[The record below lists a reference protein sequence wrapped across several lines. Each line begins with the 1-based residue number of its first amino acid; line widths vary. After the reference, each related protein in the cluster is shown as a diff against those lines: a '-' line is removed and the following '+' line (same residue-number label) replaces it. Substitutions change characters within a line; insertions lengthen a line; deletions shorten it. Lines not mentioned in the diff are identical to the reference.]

1 MKTLFRG
8 LLFLFATSA
17 LAQAEIW
24 VKPPYKPD
32 ENHLPRETM
41 VPREAQE
48 EKPTEISRPK
58 QHQEEK
64 KINGEKALDKI
75 DDEMSEG
82 LESHQ

>member
-1 MKTLFRG
+1 MKTLSKAMI
-8 LLFLFATSA
+8 FLFVTSA

-32 ENHLPRETM
+32 ENHPPHEA
-41 VPREAQE
+41 VIPREAQE
-48 EKPTEISRPK
+48 EAPAETTVPK

-64 KINGEKALDKI
+64 KVNGEKALKNI
-75 DDEMSEG
+75 DDEMNEG